1 MESKPAKT
9 PPINDKTTLLSFD
22 VESNGL
28 HGQAFAV
35 GAVVIDTKGKV
46 LDRFTGRTR
55 IVGQVD
61 PWVEKNVV
69 PVIGDMSITQRTSK
83 DLREDFWRWFQRALE
98 TADYVVVSNG
108 YPVEYKFLLE
118 CQGHDLEE
126 RYWQHP
132 FPILDLTTLM
142 LRIEADAS
150 RRKERIQAIM
160 EQGNFSRHHPYDDA
174 LVTALAAAQVFHD
187 LNRKQ

>member
-9 PPINDKTTLLSFD
+9 PAINDKTTLLSFD
-22 VESNGL
+22 IESNGL
-28 HGQAFAV
+28 HGQAFAI
-35 GAVVIDTKGKV
+35 GAVVVDIKGKV
-46 LDRFTGRTR
+46 LDQFTGRTK

-98 TADYVVVSNG
+98 MADYVVVSNG
-108 YPVEYKFLLE
+108 YPVEYRFLLE
-118 CQGHDLEE
+118 CQEQNLTE

-132 FPILDLTTLM
+132 FPILDLTSLM
-142 LRIEADAS
+142 LRIEPDGS
-150 RRKERIQAIM
+150 RRKERILSIM

-174 LVTALAAAQVFHD
+174 LVTALAAGQVFHE
-187 LNRKQ
+187 LTRKQ